1 MKFKNDYAVIL
12 CGGSGLRLWP
22 LSRKSKPKQF
32 LNIGNKSISLF
43 QKTLSRVSRIFNKK
57 NIYIV
62 TSNNFYF
69 EVLSQLSKE
78 YDEII
83 SNILTEPEVKN
94 TLPAISYAVMEI
106 YKRSK
111 NANIGVF
118 PADHEIN
125 KINEFEDSWSEAF
138 SSLNSKNIAIFGI
151 KPNKPIVGYG
161 YIKLGTKLKTKRL
174 YKVSKFIEKP
184 SLAEAQNY
192 IHEGYLWNSGMF
204 AFQIGC
210 FIDNLRKFQPEIYS
224 IFFNSSNF
232 DISSSYK
239 KLPNISIDKGLIE
252 KSDGCIVVL
261 SEISWEDLGTWNSV
275 HNHLQKNK
283 EPQDPI
289 TIGDVVCLESKNS
302 LIISEGKLT
311 SVYGVDN
318 LIVVNTD
325 DALLVCSKDKADNL
339 KELVN
344 VISNQYINQV
354 DTYPIVYRPWGYYK
368 ILHESKVFKIKAIT
382 VFPGKKLSLQLH
394 NYRNEHWVV
403 LCGVATVTKNT
414 EHFKLNSNESIYI
427 KAKEKHRLSN
437 EENSILEV
445 IEVSLGSKVVED
457 DIVRFED
464 DFGRQ

>member
-192 IHEGYLWNSGMF
+192 IHEGYLWNRGMF

-252 KSDGCIVVL
+252 KSLTKIIAGL
-261 SEISWEDLGTWNSV
+261 LTTARAM
-275 HNHLQKNK
+275 
-283 EPQDPI
+283 PI
-289 TIGDVVCLESKNS
+289 RCFSP
-302 LIISEGKLT
+302 
-311 SVYGVDN
+311 
-318 LIVVNTD
+318 
-325 DALLVCSKDKADNL
+325 ADNICGYCFSFSSRL
-339 KELVN
+339 TLSKAARTRRL
-344 VISNQYINQV
+344 ISCGRI
-354 DTYPIVYRPWGYYK
+354 PSIFKGRAM
-368 ILHESKVFKIKAIT
+368 LSKT
-382 VFPGKKLSLQLH
+382 VRS
-394 NYRNEHWVV
+394 
-403 LCGVATVTKNT
+403 A
-414 EHFKLNSNESIYI
+414 
-427 KAKEKHRLSN
+427 
-437 EENSILEV
+437 
-445 IEVSLGSKVVED
+445 SK
-457 DIVRFED
+457 
-464 DFGRQ
+464 